1 MNKKYY
7 TTKFKNKAITISF
20 LIGEDFMTFQDKR
33 GGKIYSFKNTDKL
46 RSMIKL
52 IEKIKY

>member
-20 LIGEDFMTFQDKR
+20 LISEDFMTFDDKR

-46 RSMIKL
+46 QSMIKL